1 MKENNS
7 KTVLAIDLKDDDTA
21 SVTLGGNLDDI
32 VYSLVNGV
40 GIVISHLA
48 DTAPDDLKK
57 DMFNDIKDL
66 VIETVSS
73 EINYDSYGD
82 LDHYDLD
89 EDNE

>member
-32 VYSLVNGV
+32 VYALVNGI

>member
-21 SVTLGGNLDDI
+21 SVTLGGNLDDM
-32 VYSLVNGV
+32 VYALVNGV

-48 DTAPDDLKK
+48 DIVPDDLKK

-73 EINYDSYGD
+73 EINYESYGD

-89 EDNE
+89 EDDE